1 MASKGVLGS
10 AALDS
15 STDVSRPNANT
26 LAGTSR
32 YLASSEAS
40 LVAPAP
46 QQTG

>member
-15 STDVSRPNANT
+15 STAVSHPNADT

-32 YLASSEAS
+32 YLAPPEAS